1 MDKLIKRVLSE
12 EIENDSEHLIA
23 HRDRMYVRIE
33 MVLPKLVHFLEQYL
47 KEYNLYS
54 IDVTDGRSS
63 YATWV
68 KNQITGKSELY
79 SGDIKILT
87 LRFVNLMNYQRTE
100 IKRDVISKIED
111 VFAIP
116 VREYMIPLDV
126 KFINL
131 VDSEF

>member
-23 HRDRMYVRIE
+23 RRDRMYVRIE
-33 MVLPKLVHFLEQYL
+33 MVLPKLVHFLGQHL

-54 IDVTDGRSS
+54 IDVTDGRTS
-63 YATWV
+63 YGTWV
-68 KNQITGKSELY
+68 KNEITGKTELY

-87 LRFVNLMNYQRTE
+87 LRFVNLMHYQRTE

-116 VREYMIPLDV
+116 VRKYMIPLDV